1 MRRVIQ
7 GMLCVPL
14 IISAIESLNV
24 DICMMTIWVPG
35 RPGCPAGPRVLRLQ
49 HRAPGRPSSRPAPR
63 ARRAPL
69 GAIGAFR
76 LARVSVRVNHTAIE
90 IPSPG

>member
-14 IISAIESLNV
+14 VISAIESLNV
-24 DICMMTIWVPG
+24 DICMMIIWVPG

-49 HRAPGRPSSRPAPR
+49 
-63 ARRAPL
+63 RRAPL
-69 GAIGAFR
+69 GAIGALR
-76 LARVSVRVNHTAIE
+76 LARVSIPVNHTAVE
-90 IPSPG
+90 IPSPD